1 VDEGKVTLVNID
13 RGGTGGA
20 AMGGA
25 SAAAGASGSGGTCE
39 IGLNQ
44 AGGTPVDLTACTV
57 HGVRLSTGGSVPQT
71 PPPGSCV
78 LITSL
83 YCPGESYSIDSGP
96 CTGTCTCGGAAWHC
110 TYDHPAADGTCMV
123 DGCTKDDGTMVSVG
137 FTWTLA
143 DRCTSCRCTKQGIL
157 CNGSACDMAQ
167 ACRDLPNEY
176 DAAVAAAA
184 RCDPASATPQC
195 TQRVPA
201 GVNCINLV
209 PVDDATSA
217 DAVMQ
222 EFTELGCPSAP
233 RICLPSASEGTH
245 AACSTDGICGY
256 AL

>member
-1 VDEGKVTLVNID
+1 MC
-13 RGGTGGA
+13 A
-20 AMGGA
+20 
-25 SAAAGASGSGGTCE
+25 
-39 IGLNQ
+39 IGVNQ
-44 AGGTPVDLTACTV
+44 AGATATDLTACTV
-57 HGVRLSTGGSVPQT
+57 HGVRLSTGGAMPPT

-96 CTGTCTCGGAAWHC
+96 CTGTCTCSGAAWHC
-110 TYDHPAADGTCMV
+110 IYDQPAADGTCTV

-137 FTWTLA
+137 LTWTLA

-157 CNGSACDMAQ
+157 CNGSACDLAS

-176 DAAVAAAA
+176 DAAVAAASH
-184 RCDPASATPQC
+184 CDPASATPQC
-195 TQRVPA
+195 TERVPA

-217 DAVMQ
+217 NAVMQ

-245 AACSTDGICGY
+245 SACSTDGVCGY